1 MKLKEET
8 VKRYSEDTELPK
20 ELLYQA
26 LHNALSKID
35 RNIEI
40 FINTFPRPASV
51 NGIYPGI
58 LNGGEWDDWTSGFW
72 TGILWLAY
80 EITKDEKYRKVAE
93 FQLRSYKERIET
105 KNAVDHHDLG
115 FLYIPS
121 AVAQYKTMGCEEAKI
136 TGVMAA
142 EHLITR
148 FREKGEFIQA
158 WGELDSPDNY
168 RLIIDCN
175 LNIPLL
181 FWASEVT
188 GDEKYGKIAEKH
200 INTASQTVV
209 REDGS
214 TFHTYYFDRETGKPL
229 KGSTAQGSSDDSA
242 WARGQAWGIYGF
254 PLAYKYLKNEKF
266 VDLYKEVT
274 NYFLNKLP
282 EDSICYWDL
291 AFDDTSGEE
300 KDTSAAAIAI
310 CGILEMSEN
319 LHINDENKKIY
330 INAAK
335 CMMKSL
341 IEKYTTKN
349 AKTSNG
355 LLKEAVY
362 SKPHGIGVNE
372 CCIWGDYFY
381 MEALVRFLKKDF
393 KIYW

>member
-1 MKLKEET
+1 MKLNEET
-8 VKRYSEDTELPK
+8 IKKYSEDVELSK
-20 ELLYQA
+20 ELLYQG

-35 RNIEI
+35 RNTEI
-40 FINTFPRPASV
+40 FINTFPRPSSV

-80 EITKDEKYRKVAE
+80 EITKDEKYRKIAE
-93 FQLRSYKERIET
+93 FQLRGYKERIIA

-121 AVAQYKTMGCEEAKI
+121 AVAQYKTTTCEEAKI
-136 TGVMAA
+136 TGIMAA

-148 FREKGEFIQA
+148 FRGKGEFIQA

-188 GDEKYGKIAEKH
+188 GDKKYREIGEKH
-200 INTASQTVV
+200 INTASRTVV

-214 TFHTYYFDRETGKPL
+214 TFHTYYFDKETGNPL
-229 KGSTAQGSSDDSA
+229 KGSTAQGNSDNST
-242 WARGQAWGIYGF
+242 WARGQAWGMYGF
-254 PLAYKYLKNEKF
+254 PLAYRYLKNEKF
-266 VDLYKEVT
+266 VELYKKVT

-282 EDSICYWDL
+282 EDSVCYWDL
-291 AFDDTSGEE
+291 SFDDTSGEE
-300 KDTSAAAIAI
+300 KDTSAAAIAV

-319 LHINDENKKIY
+319 LNNNDENKKIY
-330 INAAK
+330 MNAAK
-335 CMMKSL
+335 DIMKSL

-349 AKTSNG
+349 MKESNG

-362 SKPHGIGVNE
+362 SKPHRMGVNE

-381 MEALVRFLKKDF
+381 MEALVRFLKPDF

>member
-1 MKLKEET
+1 MELNEKT
-8 VKRYSEDTELPK
+8 RKRYSADTELSK
-20 ELLYQA
+20 EMLYGA

-35 RNIEI
+35 KNIEY
-40 FINTFPRPASV
+40 FINLFPRPASV
-51 NGIYPGI
+51 NNIYPGI

-80 EITKDEKYRKVAE
+80 EITKEEKYKKVAE
-93 FQLRSYKERIET
+93 FQLKSYKERIKN

-121 AVAQYKTMGCEEAKI
+121 AVAQYKTTKSEEAKT
-136 TGVMAA
+136 TGIMAA

-158 WGELDSPDNY
+158 WGVLGNPDNH

-188 GDEKYGKIAEKH
+188 GEKKYREIAEKH
-200 INTASQTVV
+200 VNTAAGTVV

-214 TFHTYYFDRETGKPL
+214 TFHTYYFDVETGKPL
-229 KGSTAQGSSDDSA
+229 RGSTAQGSSDDSA
-242 WARGQAWGIYGF
+242 WARGQAWGVYGF

-266 VDLYKEVT
+266 VSLYKKVT

-282 EDSICYWDL
+282 EDDICYWDL

-310 CGILEMSEN
+310 CGILEMDKN
-319 LHINDENKKIY
+319 LSDTDKNKKVY
-330 INAAK
+330 MNAAK
-335 CMMKSL
+335 HMMKSL
-341 IEKYTTKN
+341 IEKYTTKDLRE
-349 AKTSNG
+349 SNG

-381 MEALVRFLKKDF
+381 MEALVRFLKQDL